1 MGTSFLESN
10 SALSWN
16 LILFTPF
23 GTVMEAIIRN
33 IKMKARVKNRVL
45 FNDILLGKSSKQYK
59 YPPEK
64 RIIKQTIEEP
74 HNKISC
80 SH

>member
-1 MGTSFLESN
+1 
-10 SALSWN
+10 
-16 LILFTPF
+16 
-23 GTVMEAIIRN
+23 
-33 IKMKARVKNRVL
+33 MKARVKNRVL
-45 FNDILLGKSSKQYK
+45 FNDILLEKSSKQYK
-59 YPPEK
+59 YPPKK